1 MKTDTIIIGGGI
13 AGLST
18 AYHLKNKDFLLLEK
32 ESEVGGICRSIK
44 TDNGFYYDYTGH
56 LLHIKTD
63 YAKSLIKKLL
73 KNNLKLISRNSS
85 IYSNNTLTRYP
96 FQANLYGLPKNIIEE
111 CIKGLVE
118 LKLKNFRS
126 SPLNPHLSFYDFCL
140 NTFGTGI
147 SKYFMIPYNEKLW
160 QTNLKKL
167 TTEWMGNYIPKP
179 SLTEVIAGATTDN
192 KKNIGYNATF
202 YYPQKGGIQSLI
214 DAIENEI
221 PKTKI
226 KTNCNIISID
236 ISKNIVKTN
245 YGEIQYKKIVSTI
258 PLPEL
263 VKLIKKPA
271 SNVLNASR
279 KLKWTSVLNIN
290 IGVQRENI
298 SDKHWIYFPEK
309 KFSFYRVGFYHNF
322 SKLLCPPR
330 TSSMYIEISNLPI
343 GQVNSQNIYKKVVND
358 LKIAKILKPS
368 DKIISKLILHIPYAY
383 VIYNKERNF
392 ALQTIQSF
400 LRKNDIFTI
409 GRYSK
414 WNYSTMEEAILE
426 GREIVKCLN

>member
-1 MKTDTIIIGGGI
+1 
-13 AGLST
+13 
-18 AYHLKNKDFLLLEK
+18 
-32 ESEVGGICRSIK
+32 
-44 TDNGFYYDYTGH
+44 
-56 LLHIKTD
+56 
-63 YAKSLIKKLL
+63 
-73 KNNLKLISRNSS
+73 
-85 IYSNNTLTRYP
+85 
-96 FQANLYGLPKNIIEE
+96 
-111 CIKGLVE
+111 
-118 LKLKNFRS
+118 
-126 SPLNPHLSFYDFCL
+126 
-140 NTFGTGI
+140 
-147 SKYFMIPYNEKLW
+147 MIPYNEKLW